1 MATDPLAPAPNI
13 LIVEDEPA
21 HAEAIRRACAV
32 GRTRIAGS
40 LAEYRRA
47 CAEEAPDVVLLDLN
61 LPDGLALQELTDPA
75 EDGPWPILVMTA
87 HGDETL
93 AVAAMKAGALDYL
106 VKSPE
111 AFAAMPQTLERALRE
126 WRLRREHRQVAEAL
140 HVSEKRYQNLYHQ
153 FRTVFEGVPDP
164 LLLLSKDFFVEWA
177 NPAATRTFGGGRA
190 DLGGAHC
197 HEIFKECASPC
208 TPCIFQQ
215 GFETG
220 GIQEVSHHSPDGRR
234 WNIRALPIA
243 EGSGEIRQALL
254 LGQDIGEKMRT
265 QADAIRAS
273 QLAALGELAAGVAH
287 EINNPINGVIN
298 YAQLLINRLSD
309 NQNQDLAQRIVH
321 ESNRIASIVGGLLS
335 FARPQQEKRQ
345 PIPLEE
351 TLHDCL
357 ALAGAQLRRDGIAPR
372 LDLPADLPPVSAL
385 KYQLQQVFL
394 NLISNARYALN
405 EKYPGT
411 HPDKHLDISG
421 TPLEIDGQR
430 WVRMLFRDTGT
441 GIPPDILERVRNPFF
456 TTKPPGLG
464 TGLGLSISCGII
476 ENHGGKLDIE
486 SVAGEYTMVLIDLP
500 AIQPGA

>member
-126 WRLRREHRQVAEAL
+126 WRLRREHRQVAAAL
-140 HVSEKRYQNLYHQ
+140 HISEKRYQNLYHQ

-190 DLGGAHC
+190 GLGGARC
-197 HEIFKECASPC
+197 HELFKECATPC
-208 TPCIFQQ
+208 RPCIFQQ

-254 LGQDIGEKMRT
+254 ICHDISEKMRA
-265 QADAIRAS
+265 QADAIRGS

-287 EINNPINGVIN
+287 EINNPINGIIN
-298 YAQLLINRLSD
+298 YAQLLVNRLAD
-309 NQNQDLAQRIVH
+309 NQNQDLANRIIH
-321 ESNRIASIVGGLLS
+321 EGNRIAGIVGGLLS
-335 FARPQQEKRQ
+335 FARPQQENRR
-345 PIPLEE
+345 PIHLAEA
-351 TLHDCL
+351 LNDCL
-357 ALAGAQLRRDGIAPR
+357 ALAGAQLRRDGIVPR
-372 LDLPADLPPVSAL
+372 LELPADLPPVSAL

-411 HPDKHLDISG
+411 HPDKQLDISA
-421 TPLEIDGQR
+421 TVLPIDGQR
-430 WVRMLFRDTGT
+430 CVRLAFRDSGN
-441 GIPPDILERVRNPFF
+441 GIPAEILERARNPFF
-456 TTKPPGLG
+456 TTKPPGKG

-476 ENHGGKLDIE
+476 ENHRGTLSIA
-486 SVAGEYTMVLIDLP
+486 SVAGEYTTVVVELP
-500 AIQPGA
+500 AAAGGA

>member
-1 MATDPLAPAPNI
+1 MATSPSLNI

-21 HAEAIRRACAV
+21 HAEAIRRACV
-32 GRTRIAGS
+32 GSRARIAGN
-40 LAEYRRA
+40 LDEYRQA
-47 CAEEAPDVVLLDLN
+47 VTTEVPDIVLMDLN
-61 LPDGLALQELTDPA
+61 LPDGLALQELTVPA

-87 HGDETL
+87 HGDEQL
-93 AVAAMKAGALDYL
+93 AVAAMKAGALDYI

-111 AFAAMPQTLERALRE
+111 AFAGMLQTLERALRE
-126 WRLRREHRQVAEAL
+126 WRLRRDHRLVVAAL
-140 HVSEKRYQNLYHQ
+140 HDSEKRYRNLYHQ
-153 FRTVFEGVPDP
+153 FRTVFEGMPEP
-164 LLLLSKDFFVEWA
+164 LLLLKWDLLVEWA
-177 NPAATRTFGGGRA
+177 NPAAIRAFGHGRA
-190 DLGGAHC
+190 DLAGARC
-197 HEIFKECASPC
+197 HELFKGRANPC
-208 TPCIFQQ
+208 TPCPIQDSFA
-215 GFETG
+215 TG
-220 GIQEVSHHSPDGRR
+220 NSLEIEYHTRDGHHWSL
-234 WNIRALPIA
+234 RALPIRNGK
-243 EGSGEIRQALL
+243 EVIRQVLL

-345 PIPLEE
+345 PIPLAE

-476 ENHGGKLDIE
+476 ENHGGQLTLE
-486 SVAGEYTMVLIDLP
+486 SVAGEYTTVVVELP
-500 AIQPGA
+500 ATEGGA

>member
-1 MATDPLAPAPNI
+1 MATSPSLNI

-21 HAEAIRRACAV
+21 HAEAIRRACV
-32 GRTRIAGS
+32 GNRARIAGN
-40 LAEYRRA
+40 LVEYRQA
-47 CAEEAPDVVLLDLN
+47 VTTEVPDIVLMDLN
-61 LPDGLALQELTDPA
+61 LPDGLALQELTVPA

-87 HGDETL
+87 HGDEQL
-93 AVAAMKAGALDYL
+93 AVAAMKAGALDYI

-111 AFAAMPQTLERALRE
+111 AFAGMLQTLERALRE
-126 WRLRREHRQVAEAL
+126 WRLRREHRLVVAAL
-140 HVSEKRYQNLYHQ
+140 HDSEKRYRNLYHQ
-153 FRTVFEGVPDP
+153 FRTVFEGMPEP
-164 LLLLSKDFFVEWA
+164 LLLLKWDLLVEWA
-177 NPAATRTFGGGRA
+177 NPAAIRAFGHGRA
-190 DLGGAHC
+190 DLAGARC
-197 HEIFKECASPC
+197 HELFKGRTNPC
-208 TPCIFQQ
+208 TPCPIQDCFA
-215 GFETG
+215 TG
-220 GIQEVSHHSPDGRR
+220 NSLEIEYHPRDGQH
-234 WNIRALPIA
+234 WCLRALPIRNGK
-243 EGSGEIRQALL
+243 EVIRQVLL

-476 ENHGGKLDIE
+476 ENHGGQLTLE
-486 SVAGEYTMVLIDLP
+486 SVAGEYTTVVVELP
-500 AIQPGA
+500 AAEGGA

>member
-1 MATDPLAPAPNI
+1 MTTDLRISSLNI

-21 HAEAIRRACAV
+21 HAEAIRRACRG

-40 LAEYRRA
+40 LAEYRLA
-47 CAEEAPDVVLLDLN
+47 CAEEKPDVVLLDLN
-61 LPDGLALQELTDPA
+61 LPDGLALQELTTQA
-75 EDGPWPILVMTA
+75 EDGLWPILVMTA

-93 AVAAMKAGALDYL
+93 AVAAMKASALDYI
-106 VKSPE
+106 VKTPE
-111 AFAAMPQTLERALRE
+111 AFATMPQTLERALRE

-140 HVSEKRYQNLYHQ
+140 HFSEKRYQNLYHQ

-164 LLLLSKDFFVEWA
+164 LLLLSKDLFVEWA
-177 NPAATRTFGGGRA
+177 NPAATRTFGGGRP
-190 DLGGAHC
+190 DLGGARC
-197 HEIFKECASPC
+197 HELFKGGTNPC
-208 TPCIFQQ
+208 TPCPIQDCFA
-215 GFETG
+215 TG
-220 GIQEVSHHSPDGRR
+220 NSLEIECHTRDGQH
-234 WNIRALPIA
+234 WCLRALPIRNGN
-243 EGSGEIRQALL
+243 EVIRQVLL

-411 HPDKHLDISG
+411 HPDKQLDISA
-421 TPLEIDGQR
+421 TVLPIDGQR
-430 WVRMLFRDTGT
+430 CVRLAFRDSGT
-441 GIPPDILERVRNPFF
+441 GIPAEILERARNPFF
-456 TTKPPGLG
+456 TTKPPGQG
-464 TGLGLSISCGII
+464 TGLGLSISSGII
-476 ENHGGKLDIE
+476 ENHRGTLSID
-486 SVAGEYTMVLIDLP
+486 SVAGEFTTVIVEIP
-500 AIQPGA
+500 AAVAGA